1 MLYYA
6 PGNAIVTAKE
16 MSDKAVDLRGFYADL
31 SGGRAPK
38 DIVFSTGKLTI
49 DNAVRGFYSGGNAV
63 VTAEEMPE
71 KAVAVDLLDFSTDLS
86 KGVEPEDIA
95 LSIDE
100 LASGIA
106 VSRLGPGAGAVVPW
120 TQIGPHLPLTIMI
133 REVYTGKYPSWGGKD
148 MLVTSAVKS
157 LTSFNAQPRAIN
169 FLKKQVPSK
178 SRIERPSA
186 ATPGTPI
193 IFYSPALLEDSLTL
207 DLTMV
212 FDDFPQEVF
221 NQIGGLLGAAA
232 GIPIFYAYSGYLMG
246 ASIVARIAGKI
257 GEKIFD
263 SAPEFNSSDAI
274 DMALPGSA
282 PVSSGFMLIT
292 RDEVDPI
299 DNEFRS
305 KYHVD
310 VSGRVVDDK
319 GQGYYGDI
327 PYIVISLDGSPQ
339 AALTSFAPTA
349 AGAAVLSKFFGMEGA
364 QNQNSDMLVDA
375 MKLYNDLNYRQQV
388 DCIDEEIKQ
397 LSATNPAKVKPLK
410 EKRDALVA
418 NILED
423 VLKPR
428 V

>member
-16 MSDKAVDLRGFYADL
+16 MSDKAVDLRGFYTDL
-31 SGGRAPK
+31 SEGRAPK
-38 DIVFSTGKLTI
+38 DIVFSTGELTI
-49 DNAVRGFYSGGNAV
+49 DNAVRGFDSDRNAIA
-63 VTAEEMPE
+63 TAEEVPV
-71 KAVAVDLLDFSTDLS
+71 KASAVDLLDLS
-86 KGVEPEDIA
+86 E
-95 LSIDE
+95 S
-100 LASGIA
+100 
-106 VSRLGPGAGAVVPW
+106 GAGAVVPW

-169 FLKKQVPSK
+169 FLKKKVPSK

-193 IFYSPALLEDSLTL
+193 IFHSPALLEDSLTL

-221 NQIGGLLGAAA
+221 DQIGGLLGAAA
-232 GIPIFYAYSGYLMG
+232 GIPIFYAYGGYLMG

-274 DMALPGSA
+274 NMALPGSA
-282 PVSSGFMLIT
+282 PASSGFMLIT

-310 VSGRVVDDK
+310 TFGRVVDDK
-319 GQGYYGDI
+319 GQGYNGDI
-327 PYIVISLDGSPQ
+327 PYIVISLDGTLQPGF
-339 AALTSFAPTA
+339 ASFAPTA
-349 AGAAVLSKFFGMEGA
+349 ASAAVLSKFFGMEGT
-364 QNQNSDMLVDA
+364 QNQNSEMLVDA

-388 DCIDEEIKQ
+388 DRIDEKIKQ
-397 LSATNPAKVKPLK
+397 LSTTNPAKVKPLK
-410 EKRDALVA
+410 ETRDALVA